1 VSARLS
7 AALCLCLILACASA
21 ARAEAPPRILAGT
34 TLVAD
39 VLRDLCPQGAE
50 IRVLI
55 PGGACPGHFDLK
67 PGDLALVQDAR
78 AVILHQWQKDMAA
91 MRNLL
96 RAAQN
101 EALDADYLPEP
112 ENPMLPA
119 GQLALTRAVQDAL
132 QRRFPAWSGH
142 VRARAEARA
151 ARIQAVEQE
160 LLAAF
165 APLHAAR
172 PAALCSA
179 LQAPL
184 ARWAGLQ
191 VAMTYGRPEEL
202 TPGRVAALLEA
213 GRAAGVSLVIDNIQS
228 GVGAGRGLA
237 EELGARQ
244 IDLTSF
250 PGAQDGADTWEDA
263 LRANARLLLAAA
275 GEPRP

>member
-1 VSARLS
+1 VPLRLV
-7 AALCLCLILACASA
+7 AVLTLCLTLWAAPALA
-21 ARAEAPPRILAGT
+21 EKPVRILAGT

-39 VLRDLCPQGAE
+39 ALRDLCPEGVE

-67 PGDLALVQDAR
+67 PGDLALVQDAQ

-96 RAAQN
+96 RAAQS

-112 ENPMLPA
+112 ENPMLPR
-119 GQLALTRAVQDAL
+119 GQEALTRAVQGIL
-132 QRRFPAWSGH
+132 ERRFPAWAGH
-142 VRARAEARA
+142 VRARAEART
-151 ARIQAVEQE
+151 ARILAVERE
-160 LLAAF
+160 MEAAF
-165 APLHAAR
+165 APLRAAR
-172 PAALCSA
+172 PAVLASA

-184 ARWAGLQ
+184 ARWAGLE

-202 TPGRVAALLEA
+202 TPGRVGALLEA
-213 GRAAGVSLVIDNIQS
+213 GRAANVVLVMDNIQS
-228 GVGAGRGLA
+228 GAGAGRSLA

-250 PGAQDGADTWEDA
+250 PGAPDGADTWEQA
-263 LRANARLLLAAA
+263 LRANVRLLLQALA
-275 GEPRP
+275 GA